1 MIIKTRN
8 ADGTWKW
15 RDDVLN
21 ERQRKELEAAE
32 SYGRDPHDAGDGHDL
47 RVIMARLANVLDN
60 LRIEPADW
68 KDRAE

>member
-21 ERQRKELEAAE
+21 ERQRKELEIAE
-32 SYGRDPHDAGDGHDL
+32 SYTRSHDAVDGHDL
-47 RVIMARLANVLDN
+47 RVILARLAKALDN
-60 LRIEPADW
+60 LRIEATDW
-68 KDRAE
+68 HDRAE